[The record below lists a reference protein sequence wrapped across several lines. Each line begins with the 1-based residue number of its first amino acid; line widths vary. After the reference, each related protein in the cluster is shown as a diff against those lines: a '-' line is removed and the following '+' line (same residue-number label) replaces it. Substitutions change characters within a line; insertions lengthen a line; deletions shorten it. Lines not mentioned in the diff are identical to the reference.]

1 MTKPGYSD
9 ILNQYIVKSITYRV
23 YTDHINC
30 SAFGAYDVLTQ
41 LRKENSQ
48 MKKYEEAII
57 EIEKFYT
64 ESIMDES
71 YKEDE
76 NELPGI

>member
-1 MTKPGYSD
+1 
-9 ILNQYIVKSITYRV
+9 
-23 YTDHINC
+23 
-30 SAFGAYDVLTQ
+30 
-41 LRKENSQ
+41 

-71 YKEDE
+71 Q
-76 NELPGI
+76 GIEEPTNGDDDLGWG

>member
-1 MTKPGYSD
+1 
-9 ILNQYIVKSITYRV
+9 
-23 YTDHINC
+23 
-30 SAFGAYDVLTQ
+30 
-41 LRKENSQ
+41 

-71 YKEDE
+71 YKADDD
-76 NELPGI
+76 ELPGI